1 MADYLKLFET
11 HAEYQTYEQSGD
23 MIKPNVSYCEDNNEV
38 HYNPI
43 TPPPPLILTPFN
55 WGHGNNVVTDSNGSL
70 ITWNGQCIVESG
82 GLFMWYMQYD
92 VNWNGLTREI
102 DVTELNEYTYVFS
115 VDDVEYTLGGDDPY
129 ALIPTPQLQ

>member
-1 MADYLKLFET
+1 
-11 HAEYQTYEQSGD
+11 
-23 MIKPNVSYCEDNNEV
+23 
-38 HYNPI
+38 
-43 TPPPPLILTPFN
+43 
-55 WGHGNNVVTDSNGSL
+55 
-70 ITWNGQCIVESG
+70 
-82 GLFMWYMQYD
+82 MWYMQYD